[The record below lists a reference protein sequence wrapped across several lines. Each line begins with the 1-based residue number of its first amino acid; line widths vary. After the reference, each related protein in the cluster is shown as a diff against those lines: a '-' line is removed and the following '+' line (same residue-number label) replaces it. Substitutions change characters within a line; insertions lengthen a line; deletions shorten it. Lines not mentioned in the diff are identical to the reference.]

1 MSDICMK
8 PASLNLQLLKA
19 LNAEINALR
28 IAVKNTANE
37 LDGIDLSY
45 FSEGL
50 EDIYGNDFLPLLN
63 REEEEARNRPSTRFS
78 DRFDYFAR
86 TLKRR

>member
-1 MSDICMK
+1 MK

-37 LDGIDLSY
+37 LDGIDFPKGWTIFTAMISCPC
-45 FSEGL
+45 SIGRKKKPETGL
-50 EDIYGNDFLPLLN
+50 PPVFPTDSIILQGL
-63 REEEEARNRPSTRFS
+63 
-78 DRFDYFAR
+78 
-86 TLKRR
+86 